1 MRSLF
6 FTLLLITSSAC
17 FAKEATPLGINPDLI
32 DIEMTKV
39 MYRITPSDLQ
49 TIAYHNGSPS
59 VFNIK
64 LCLACQIR
72 PYTLEKGAELL
83 LNDQALALKDL
94 TIALI
99 KKKFDSIQLGIN
111 RSTKTVTYL
120 YLGGTG
126 ELSASELSAEELVR
140 EQSDEY

>member
-1 MRSLF
+1 MRLLSF
-6 FTLLLITSSAC
+6 ILLITSSAC
-17 FAKEATPLGINPDLI
+17 FAQMPTPAGLDPDLI
-32 DIEMTKV
+32 DAEMAEV
-39 MYRITPSDLQ
+39 MYRITPSDLK
-49 TIAYHNGSPS
+49 TIAYNKGSPS

-64 LCLACQIR
+64 LCQVCQIKS
-72 PYTLEKGAELL
+72 YALEKGAALL
-83 LNDQALALKDL
+83 LNDQALALEDL

-120 YLGGTG
+120 FLGGTG
-126 ELSASELSAEELVR
+126 ELSASELRAEELTQ